1 MQKKLWNKARR
12 VLAGLMALAMVL
24 MNLSDIAVYAD
35 EPTDSTAATEWVFSS
50 EDFYTNVAAS
60 RGDYT
65 YNGLE
70 IKGGQSHQDTY
81 LYLYA
86 GGTVAIPVAGDS
98 VVTVNGHY
106 AYSFYFE
113 GNADAVITVDSTAPH
128 TYTYTGDAGYVT
140 ITATDQCYL
149 TSIKVEAVE
158 EEPAPVVVTLPTTWD
173 FTDAAFTSGDYADK
187 GAYTFNGL
195 SFTSGS
201 SHGGTY
207 LHTAEGTISVP
218 VPGDCTVTV
227 NSCYKYSYYFADQS
241 EASVGVDTGSTSQI
255 DSHSYDYKGEAG
267 MVNITVAGESYI
279 NSISIT
285 ETVAKEP
292 DSEIVDSEVTET
304 TGDISVSTA
313 DELLEAIEKIEP
325 GHSIKVKAGT
335 YKFSKSILIA
345 EENAGTADAMK
356 KLVADGGNVVFDF
369 SDMGYT
375 GSEADKS
382 NRGIILDGSYWHVKG
397 ITIKNAADNGML
409 LSGDNNIIEMC
420 VFEGNHDT
428 GLQLSRYQTNY
439 DSIAQWPTN
448 NLIKNC
454 TSFNNSDIEGENADG
469 FAAKLT
475 CGEGNVFDGCMAYN
489 NSDDGWD
496 LYAKTATGPI
506 GVVTI
511 KNSIAFRN
519 GKLTNGEGS
528 SDGDMNGFKLGGSGV
543 GTPHVLV
550 NCIAFENGAH
560 GFTDNNNPT
569 AVSLTNCTSFN
580 NSRYESK
587 KANFQMDREKG
598 GVNVNLL
605 SFTTDAMGS
614 DGFVGTVQNSVY
626 YNNKPAYYSVTNET
640 AFNGKE
646 KLGTAISV
654 TTADFVSTSA
664 PDTTTDF
671 HTTWRDADGNID
683 TKGFL
688 KVADSS
694 ALAKMASDGSALG
707 AKLSGND
714 YINVNPGTGSE
725 DDKEDENTGDDT
737 PGTGTTGGTDAVLN
751 ASDLTAGDITAETT
765 LGAFTINATSS
776 KSVTIDSNK
785 KSIDEFS
792 FTQRIKLGG
801 TGTVEYRNIEYTATD
816 AATLTVYAMSGSS
829 SADRALVLANAEGT
843 VVATNTAL
851 GASISKLTY
860 EIPSAG
866 TYYLYSADSGI
877 NVYYVSVAYAEVE
890 EPADPVEPG
899 TPVIPEEP
907 AETTGNKIE
916 VWDLGGEQLDSSVYE
931 NKLNADI
938 INGWYPGVEGGTK
951 GANLAT
957 FQVKDAEGNVE
968 FGFNDG
974 GKATTHRLR
983 TTNTSITRYDEKN
996 KTFGGVTYSGFIY
1009 SNSAATNTVYV
1020 ELYVEEGDI
1029 VTLAVS
1035 SNGTEADYVFEAPSG
1050 EKQTGTYDAAD
1061 AGTLL
1066 TFYGKESGVHKL
1078 YTTKEKLVLLR
1089 AYVQH
1094 TPLVEVSGSVS
1105 APADIPAGYAITFTN
1120 TATGAVT
1127 EAVVSNGTYTANLHE
1142 AYTYEVALKDANGY
1156 VITSADEVTL
1166 KANEESKKDFDVTV
1180 QEVELVTVTGSFVGV
1195 DASVV
1200 DAMTIKFTSDE
1211 IYVPE
1216 VVVSGTGYTVQL
1228 EAGVEY
1234 AIVISG
1240 INDYELSGIT
1250 TIKATEAKTQDIALA
1265 KKPVYAVTINPTG
1278 ATVADLAEATFTFT
1292 NLNEKG
1298 YVYTFTGTEG
1308 IELRDGVYSV
1318 KVENSGAFVQKLT
1331 SNLKVN
1337 GAAVTKTIGFE
1348 SDIAEWVFTDASFTS
1363 GKYANALA
1371 EAQIYNGLSFVNGKS
1386 HNNTYLYMGEGSVSV
1401 PVKGDCTVTVNT
1413 CYQYSFYFEDE
1424 TEASVGVK
1432 TGSTGQI
1439 DSFSYNYKGG
1449 EGTVDITFLGTSY
1462 VNSIKITENIEYK
1475 DTVTVGATG
1484 CDYTTINDAL
1494 DAVRAMPREAGQRV
1508 TIEIQPGNYEEMLV
1522 VDVPNVTLKN
1532 ASEAPSIET
1541 KDKGVNIDENA
1552 VRITSYYG
1560 HGYTYYSMGSDCK
1573 YDAELLAVNKENRYA
1588 SFENP
1593 GSGTTAGSY
1602 WNATVVITASGFEA
1616 EGIIFENSFNQYVS
1630 EKAANDVIVAQSSAK
1645 EGSVPRADMK
1655 AGDTTVQDKKYV
1667 ERAAA
1672 LAIANN
1678 CKEVFFDN
1686 CKFIGRQDTLYGG
1699 TGVTAAFY
1707 DCAVY
1712 GGTDY
1717 IFGGMT
1723 AVFAKCDLVF
1733 NTSEDKNDVGYITA
1747 AQTPANTRGLLMYNC
1762 TVTSTVPGVDTAS
1775 EYPSKPGYL
1784 GRPWQAGTAEAVFC
1798 HTIIDA
1804 ADAHWNELG
1813 ASLIQPAG
1821 WLNTLSGESAMSA
1834 EYGTYEMA
1842 AGVNNQSARASWA
1855 STLSIPVLADG
1866 TVISVPAF
1874 LGTWMPFEGK
1884 DMEVVLPDGKV
1895 EVTPGEGTEDPVEPE
1910 KPSTTVTTY
1919 KFDAAELTAAADKE
1933 AVKEGTTFAEGYFK
1947 SVGSVTKRTSG
1958 DGSVK
1963 SVELGKNLT
1972 GAIQF
1977 TVTETADVK
1986 LSMSSTGGSNTSA
1999 VALVDEAGNVI
2010 ANNEGLTEV
2019 SSTTATSLSYTGL
2032 VAGTYRV
2039 VSPDSSYNR
2048 GARLYSVVVDEVVA
2062 IKTVEYEFDATE
2074 LTAAAD
2080 KEAVAEGTA
2089 FAEGYFKSVG
2099 TVTKRTNSDGSV
2111 KAVELGKALTGAI
2124 QFTVTGEADVKVSMS
2139 STGGSNASAVALIDE
2154 AGNVVAN
2161 KEGITEVTGTSET
2174 TMTYTALPA
2183 GTYRVVSPDSSYNR
2197 GARLFSIVVAETSS
2211 GSRPAR
2217 ADWATVAAPEITSVA
2232 LNEKNPNNIIVSV
2245 KGIIGY
2251 DGADSIA
2258 VKMYDAEGGLAAT
2271 ASYASDCTE
2280 CTLTLTPEASGKYSF
2295 VAEMVRVDEEAK
2307 ACAEAKEFDF
2317 TLPLVAPTITG
2328 AFNAGA
2334 GLVEVEWNAVKE
2346 ATSYEVTVDGTEISY
2361 TTEELIQTVEGLTVG
2376 ETYTIKVAAVRGE
2389 EKKASSVE
2397 ITVSEE
2403 KEVKWYFSAY
2413 GSSTNTKNN
2422 GYELLDDGSVRVY
2435 STGGKGKIV
2444 PGSTDGIAYY
2454 YTTIDPDTTNF
2465 TLSATAVVN
2474 NWTLSNGQEGFGIMA
2489 SDRAGKHGDGTAF
2502 WNNAYMAIASKVEYY
2517 YDTVAGEVTDDTSAA
2532 KVSMKLGVG
2541 SQEKVGVTAENLA
2554 DFDANKTEVINQY
2567 FTSTTT
2573 TLESSCGASGAG
2585 TYNIVGNYTGT
2596 EPTGTVDNTVTEFKF
2611 TIQKNNTGY
2620 FVSYTDAEGNTTTQ
2634 KYYDTQA
2641 LSQIEKDSVCL
2652 GFFASRNADVTFKDI
2667 EFTTIAPEED
2677 APAEERPITLVT
2689 PNFAITSATVA
2700 NSADYEL
2707 VYVGNA
2713 DGTLVIKNAL
2723 GKVLLKNTEVKANE
2737 KVTLDVKLALGNNTY
2752 KVTFTPDA
2760 DYVPGEYM
2768 KLASYETVNFEHV
2781 VNYKAYGE
2789 AGASLYVSPNGSA
2802 SGNGTKEKPLDI
2814 YTAVKY
2820 VQAGQTIVIMEGS
2833 YNLKSTV
2840 KVERGIDGTAENMI
2854 YMVADPDAQTRP
2866 VFDFGGRCAGMVL
2879 AGDYWYF
2886 KGFDVT
2892 RSADAQKGIQVSG
2905 DNNVLDQV
2913 NAYRNGNTGIQI
2925 SRYLGTDTYED
2936 WPANNLILNCTSYL
2950 NADKGYEDAD
2960 GFAAKLTVGDG
2971 NVFDGCI
2978 AYYNADDGW
2987 DLFAK
2992 VQTGCIGA
3000 VTIRNCIAYKNGYDL
3015 DENGNEI
3022 NAGNGNG
3029 FKMGGD
3035 SMAGGHI
3042 IKNSVAFYN
3051 KAKGIDSNSCPDIK
3065 VYDCVSFDNGSY
3077 NVALYTN
3084 TAANTNYEVNGVVS
3098 FRSVGLTRSVVA
3110 NIDEQIK
3117 PVGTQDLSKIYNA
3130 TNFYW
3135 DTTTM
3140 TSSNTEGVKVKAE
3153 WFENTTFTGA
3163 ERNADGTID
3172 MNGFLTTTAVA
3183 KEEGGILAGLVVKTN
3198 GDGSVST
3205 GTSSS
3210 DVVIGE
3216 ETSGAVH
3223 QPSTGQQ
3230 TGGAILDFV
3239 DDVINAESKED
3250 VKNAISNLIT
3260 NLKNIWNRKETVS
3273 EVVIEEE
3280 ETPLADGATE
3290 AVEEESVEKE
3300 DTQITDEEIPLAAE
3314 AEEDNSGML
3323 TIGAIAAL
3331 FLAVCSL
3338 IIVRR
3343 RQSLNQ

>member
-35 EPTDSTAATEWVFSS
+35 EATDSTAATEWVFSS

-113 GNADAVITVDSTAPH
+113 ENADAVITVDSTAPH

-149 TSIKVEAVE
+149 TSIKVEEME
-158 EEPAPVVVTLPTTWD
+158 EEPAPVVITLPTTWD
-173 FTDAAFTSGDYADK
+173 FADATFTSGDYENK
-187 GAYTFNGL
+187 GAYNYNGL
-195 SFTSGS
+195 SFTSGR

-255 DSHSYDYKGEAG
+255 DAHSYDYKGEAG
-267 MVNITVAGESYI
+267 TVNITVAGESYI

-292 DSEIVDSEVTET
+292 DSETVDSEVTET

-325 GHSIKVKAGT
+325 GYSIKVKSGT

-382 NRGIILDGSYWHVKG
+382 NRGIILDGSYWHIKG

-428 GLQLSRYQTNY
+428 GLQISRYQTDYN
-439 DSIAQWPTN
+439 SIAQWPTN

-587 KANFQMDREKG
+587 KANFQMDRENG

-605 SFTTDAMGS
+605 SFTTDSMGS

-626 YNNKPAYYSVTNET
+626 YNNKPAYFSVTSST
-640 AFNGKE
+640 AFDGKE
-646 KLGTAISV
+646 KLGTEISV
-654 TTADFVSTSA
+654 TTADFISTSA

-694 ALAKMASDGSALG
+694 ALATMASDGSALG

-725 DDKEDENTGDDT
+725 DDKDDENTGSDT

-751 ASDLTAGDITAETT
+751 ASDLTAGDITEKTAV
-765 LGAFTINATSS
+765 GAFTINATSG
-776 KSVTIDSNK
+776 KKVTIDGNK
-785 KSIDEFS
+785 KEIDDFS

-816 AATLTVYAMSGSS
+816 AATLTVYAMSGSG

-866 TYYLYSADSGI
+866 TYYLYSTDSGI
-877 NVYYVSVAYAEVE
+877 NVYYVSVAYAEAE

-938 INGWYPGVEGGTK
+938 INSWYPGVEAGTK
-951 GANLAT
+951 GVNLAT

-974 GKATTHRLR
+974 GFSTTHRLR
-983 TTNTSITRYDEKN
+983 TMNTNLTRYDEKN
-996 KTFGGVTYSGFIY
+996 KTFGGTTYNGFIY
-1009 SNSAATNTVYV
+1009 SNKGATSAVYV

-1050 EKQTGTYDAAD
+1050 DKQTGTYDAAD

-1105 APADIPAGYAITFTN
+1105 APAGIPAGYAVTFTN

-1156 VITSADEVTL
+1156 VVTSADEVTL
-1166 KANEESKKDFDVTV
+1166 KANEEPKKDFDVTV
-1180 QEVELVTVTGSFVGV
+1180 QAVELVTVTGTFTGV

-1216 VVVSGTGYTVQL
+1216 VIVSGTGYTAQL
-1228 EAGVEY
+1228 ETGVEY

-1240 INDYELSGIT
+1240 INDYELSDIT
-1250 TIKATEAKTQDIALA
+1250 TIKATEAKTQDIAIA

-1348 SDIAEWVFTDASFTS
+1348 SDITEWDFRTDSYNGQS
-1363 GKYANALA
+1363 S
-1371 EAQIYNGLSFVNGKS
+1371 YNGLTITNGKKHGS
-1386 HNNTYLYMGEGSVSV
+1386 TYGMANTNGSIVVPVSGPCEVIVSV
-1401 PVKGDCTVTVNT
+1401 GYNWDVSFEDGTVSYTDKSNSGDIDVSYSYTGAAGTVTI
-1413 CYQYSFYFEDE
+1413 Y
-1424 TEASVGVK
+1424 
-1432 TGSTGQI
+1432 TGST
-1439 DSFSYNYKGG
+1439 F
-1449 EGTVDITFLGTSY
+1449 TSY
-1462 VNSIKITENIEYK
+1462 IKQIKVVTSAPYK
-1475 DTVTVGATG
+1475 EVVTVGAAG

-1494 DAVRAMPREAGQRV
+1494 DAVRAMPREDGQRV

-1522 VDVPNVTLKN
+1522 VDVANVTLKN
-1532 ASEAPSIET
+1532 ASATPSIET

-1573 YDAELLAVNKENRYA
+1573 YDAELLAVNKENGYA

-1672 LAIANN
+1672 LAITNN

-1804 ADAHWNELG
+1804 ADAHWSELG

-1842 AGVNNQSARASWA
+1842 AGVDNQSARASWA
-1855 STLSIPVLADG
+1855 TTLSQQPILADG

-1874 LGTWMPFEGK
+1874 LGTWMPFEDK
-1884 DMEVVLPDGKV
+1884 DMDIVLPDGKV
-1895 EVTPGEGTEDPVEPE
+1895 DNTPEEEPE

-1919 KFDAAELTAAADKE
+1919 KFDAAELTAAKDKE
-1933 AVKEGTTFAEGYFK
+1933 EVTEGTTFADGYFK
-1947 SVGSVTKRTSG
+1947 SVGAVIKRTSG

-2062 IKTVEYEFDATE
+2062 VKTVEYEFDATE

-2080 KEAVAEGTA
+2080 KEAVAEGTP

-2124 QFTVTGEADVKVSMS
+2124 QFTVTGEADVEVSMS

-2217 ADWATVAAPEITSVA
+2217 ADWASVAAPEITSVA
-2232 LNEKNPNNIIVSV
+2232 LDEKNPNNIIVSV

-2251 DGADSIA
+2251 DGADSI
-2258 VKMYDAEGGLAAT
+2258 VVNMFDAEGGLAAT

-2280 CTLTLTPEASGKYSF
+2280 CTVTLTPEASGKYSF

-2307 ACAEAKEFDF
+2307 ACVEAKEFDF

-2334 GLVEVEWNAVKE
+2334 GLVEVEWDAVKE
-2346 ATSYEVTVDGTEISY
+2346 ATSYEVTVDSTEISY

-2376 ETYTIKVAAVRGE
+2376 ETYTIKVTAVRGE
-2389 EKKASSVE
+2389 EKKTSSVE

-2444 PGSTDGIAYY
+2444 PGSTDGLAYY

-2554 DFDANKTEVINQY
+2554 DFDANKTEVINKY

-2596 EPTGTVDNTVTEFKF
+2596 EPTGTVENTVTEFKF

-2641 LSQIEKDSVCL
+2641 LSQIEEDSVCL

-2667 EFTTIAPEED
+2667 EFTTIAPEDD
-2677 APAEERPITLVT
+2677 APAEERPVTLVT
-2689 PNFAITSATVA
+2689 PNFAITSATVS

-2713 DGTLVIKNAL
+2713 DGTLIIKNAL

-2760 DYVPGEYM
+2760 DYVPGEYQ
-2768 KLASYETVNFEHV
+2768 KLASYETVSFKHV

-2789 AGASLYVSPNGSA
+2789 AGASLYVAPNGSA
-2802 SGNGTKEKPLDI
+2802 KGNGTKASPLDI

-2820 VQAGQTIVIMEGS
+2820 VQAGQTIVIMEGT
-2833 YNLKSTV
+2833 YNLTSTV

-2854 YMVADPDAQTRP
+2854 YMVADPEAASRP
-2866 VFDFGGRCAGMVL
+2866 VFDFGGHCAGMVL

-2992 VQTGCIGA
+2992 VQTGSIGA
-3000 VTIRNCIAYKNGYDL
+3000 VTIQNSIAYKNGYVL
-3015 DENGNEI
+3015 DENGNEV

-3042 IKNSVAFYN
+3042 LKNSIAFMN

-3065 VYDCVSFDNGSY
+3065 VYNSIAFNNGSY
-3077 NVALYTN
+3077 NVAFYTN
-3084 TAANTNYEVNGVVS
+3084 TAANTDYFADGVISYRTENLSQAEQLKLVGSQDQSKVYGTTNY
-3098 FRSVGLTRSVVA
+3098 
-3110 NIDEQIK
+3110 
-3117 PVGTQDLSKIYNA
+3117 
-3130 TNFYW
+3130 YW
-3135 DTTTM
+3135 DASAGASM
-3140 TSSNTEGVKVKAE
+3140 NSAGEKVTDA
-3153 WFENTTFTGA
+3153 WFKSLAFTGA
-3163 ERNADGTID
+3163 DRNADGTID
-3172 MNGFLTTTAVA
+3172 MHGFLELTDAAVV
-3183 KEEGGILAGLVVKTN
+3183 EGGIGGTAS
-3198 GDGSVST
+3198 GDVT
-3205 GTSSS
+3205 
-3210 DVVIGE
+3210 IGK
-3216 ETSGAVH
+3216 ETSGKVQSSKVEGTIGSIKDA
-3223 QPSTGQQ
+3223 
-3230 TGGAILDFV
+3230 V
-3239 DDVINAESKED
+3239 DDIINADSKED
-3250 VKNAISNLIT
+3250 VQNAIT
-3260 NLKNIWNRKETVS
+3260 NLIANLTNIWNRNNRTE

-3280 ETPLADGATE
+3280 ETPLAGGETE
-3290 AVEEESVEKE
+3290 TVEKE
-3300 DTQITDEEIPLAAE
+3300 STEKEDVEIKDEETPLAADAE
-3314 AEEDNSGML
+3314 AEEDNSAML

-3331 FLAVCSL
+3331 FLSVCSL

-3343 RQSLNQ
+3343 RQSLNK